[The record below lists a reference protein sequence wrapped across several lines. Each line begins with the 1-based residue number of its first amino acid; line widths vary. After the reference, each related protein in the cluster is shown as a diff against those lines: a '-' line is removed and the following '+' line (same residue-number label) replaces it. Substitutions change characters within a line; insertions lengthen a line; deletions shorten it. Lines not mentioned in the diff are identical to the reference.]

1 MNRVTKGLV
10 LAVWS
15 LIAGT
20 ALVGAQPTSAPPVT
34 AGPLTNA
41 LGPRIQ
47 FATPVYDFGR
57 VRSGEP
63 VKYTYVF
70 TNTGDRMLIINSVQ
84 PGCHCTTAG
93 EWTKQ
98 VEPGQTGG
106 IPVQYDT
113 AGANGMTIRQI
124 TVACNITNQPPM
136 TYLQLKGTIYKPVDI
151 NPPWAVL
158 NVPPDADSASLN
170 VTITN
175 NTEEPLILSPPECN
189 NRMFTAQL
197 VTNQPGRGYLL
208 KVTAVPSQGTGTV
221 QGQIHLKTTWTNTP
235 VIQVMVVANVQP
247 AVMVMPAYM
256 SLMPGPLPNAVTNS
270 VTIQNNSTNL
280 LTLSEPVVSVPG
292 VEATIRELQPGRS
305 FAAMLAFPQG
315 FLIPP
320 GQHVELSV
328 KSSNPRFPVLKVPV
342 MQLTRA
348 TGPAAPVRPA
358 SAVRV
363 PVSAPTVA
371 SAQATPAPVP
381 SSATAPPAP
390 VVAPVA
396 TAKKPSPAGAKPFP
410 APPPL
415 PPLPPAPK

>member
-1 MNRVTKGLV
+1 MNIVTKDLV

-20 ALVGAQPTSAPPVT
+20 ALVGAQPISAPPVS

-57 VRSGEP
+57 ARAGEP

-70 TNTGDRMLIINSVQ
+70 TNTGDRMLIVNSVQ

-106 IPVQYDT
+106 IPVQFDT
-113 AGANGMTIRQI
+113 TGGNGMTVRQI
-124 TVACNITNQPPM
+124 TVACNITNLPPM
-136 TYLQLKGTIYKPVDI
+136 VYIQLKGMIYKPVDV

-158 NVPPDADSASLN
+158 NVPPDAESASLN

-175 NTEEPLILSPPECN
+175 NTEEPLILSPPESN
-189 NRMFTAQL
+189 NRMFSAQL

-208 KVTAVPSQGTGTV
+208 KVTAVPMGVGSV

-247 AVMVMPAYM
+247 AVMVMPSFV
-256 SLMPGPLPNAVTNS
+256 SLAPGPLPNAVTNS

-280 LTLSEPVVSVPG
+280 LTLSEPVVNMPG
-292 VEATIRELQPGRS
+292 VEATIRELQPGKS

-315 FLIPP
+315 FLVPP
-320 GQHVELSV
+320 GQQVELSV

-342 MQLTRA
+342 MQLVRP
-348 TGPAAPVRPA
+348 TGPVVPARPA
-358 SAVRV
+358 ASVRV
-363 PVSAPTVA
+363 PVSAPV
-371 SAQATPAPVP
+371 QATPPVSSP
-381 SSATAPPAP
+381 STATTPPAP
-390 VVAPVA
+390 AVTPLV
-396 TAKKPSPAGAKPFP
+396 TAKNPFPTGVRSLP

>member
-1 MNRVTKGLV
+1 MNIVTKDLI

-20 ALVGAQPTSAPPVT
+20 ALVGAQPTSAPP
-34 AGPLTNA
+34 ASAAPLTNA

-57 VRSGEP
+57 ARAGEP

-70 TNTGDRMLIINSVQ
+70 TNTGDRMLIVNSVQ

-106 IPVQYDT
+106 IPVQFDT
-113 AGANGMTIRQI
+113 TGGNGMTVRQI
-124 TVACNITNQPPM
+124 TVACNITNLPPM
-136 TYLQLKGTIYKPVDI
+136 VYIQLKGMIYKPVDV

-158 NVPPDADSASLN
+158 NVPPDSESASLN

-175 NTEEPLILSPPECN
+175 NTEEPLILSPPESN
-189 NRMFTAQL
+189 NRMFSAQL

-208 KVTAVPSQGTGTV
+208 KVTAVPMGVGSV

-247 AVMVMPAYM
+247 AVMVMPSFM
-256 SLMPGPLPNAVTNS
+256 SLAPGPLPNAVTNS

-280 LTLSEPVVSVPG
+280 LTLSEPVVNMPG
-292 VEATIRELQPGRS
+292 VEATIRELQPGKS

-315 FLIPP
+315 FLVPP
-320 GQHVELSV
+320 GQQVELSV

-342 MQLTRA
+342 MQLARP
-348 TGPAAPVRPA
+348 TGPAVPVRPA
-358 SAVRV
+358 ASVRV
-363 PVSAPTVA
+363 PVSAPV
-371 SAQATPAPVP
+371 QATPPVLSP
-381 SSATAPPAP
+381 STATTPPAP
-390 VVAPVA
+390 AVTPVV
-396 TAKKPSPAGAKPFP
+396 TAKNPSPTGARSFP